1 MCLPGASRYEMYGH
15 ELSNRI
21 KRKDMLKLQWTFYN
35 NSGAQMNAGFGTSM
49 HEVQLPEGFDLIET
63 DYK

>member
-1 MCLPGASRYEMYGH
+1 MYGH
-15 ELSNRI
+15 ELSNRV

-35 NSGAQMNAGFGTSM
+35 NSGAQMNAEFGTSM
-49 HEVQLPEGFDLIET
+49 HEVQLPKGFDLIET